1 MLSRSVK
8 WLNGFL
14 EMRFEDFKYKLF
26 FIYRISSQRIN
37 KDITN
42 LSLVAINNV
51 KNLFQFD
58 GTLIK
63 VYGSINV
70 REINK

>member
-1 MLSRSVK
+1 
-8 WLNGFL
+8 
-14 EMRFEDFKYKLF
+14 MRFEDFKYKLF
-26 FIYRISSQRIN
+26 FIYRISTQRIN